1 MGGTHKEVT
10 KVKVSGCIAQLW
22 AVRIHP
28 LTFTLVTSLLNLKP
42 RDTLAAGLYLLMPAE
57 AVQERFSEHEN
68 KFRLMQQPAQPS
80 DLRPVEHPPDEMA

>member
-10 KVKVSGCIAQLW
+10 KVKVGGCIAQLW

-42 RDTLAAGLYLLMPAE
+42 RDTLAGRVIPLNAG
-57 AVQERFSEHEN
+57 
-68 KFRLMQQPAQPS
+68 
-80 DLRPVEHPPDEMA
+80 